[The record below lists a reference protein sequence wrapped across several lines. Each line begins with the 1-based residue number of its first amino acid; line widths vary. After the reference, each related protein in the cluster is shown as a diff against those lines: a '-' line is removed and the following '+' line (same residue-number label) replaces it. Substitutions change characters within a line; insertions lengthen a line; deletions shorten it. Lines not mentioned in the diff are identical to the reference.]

1 MLVFFK
7 TKNTKKKKKFKNQNR
22 EQNGHEAK
30 VQNKRNE

>member
-7 TKNTKKKKKFKNQNR
+7 TKNTKKKIKNQNR
-22 EQNGHEAK
+22 EQNGHDAK